1 MEIKNGWRM
10 GNKIIVR
17 RDMKSF
23 ILYQNEVKENYD
35 SLRLY
40 DRYDIRELA
49 NDAEKVQWLVKNNY
63 YIEVNKEKCAPSIEY
78 LTEEAKKRMMEEMK
92 IFNLYNIFLHKDM
105 TIDDI
110 QLYYDFYLEIEINN
124 IRLECDY
131 SNAYV
136 DVVYVSVPY
145 KNLELKEKLTNL
157 LGAPKVIPEQEH
169 EQYGPFAGYY
179 IVPISK
185 IDKIIG
191 IKKYRDK
198 SKIGKCNSRVY
209 INEEEIILDLKNFDM
224 DIYKIFEKH
233 GMLGMYDEEKVDPT
247 HIYEK

>member
-1 MEIKNGWRM
+1 METH
-10 GNKIIVR
+10 KIRIRSVL
-17 RDMKSF
+17 KTF
-23 ILYQNEVKENYD
+23 FLYQNEVRENFN
-35 SLRLY
+35 RLY
-40 DRYDIRELA
+40 IYKKYDIRELIE
-49 NDAEKVQWLVKNNY
+49 DAREIQWLLNSNY
-63 YIEVNKEKCAPSIEY
+63 YVNEINEKYVPSIEY
-78 LTEEAKKRMMEEMK
+78 LNEELKKRIIQEQKEQYFLNYRYD
-92 IFNLYNIFLHKDM
+92 IYLHKD
-105 TIDDI
+105 INIEDI
-110 QLYYDFYLEIEINN
+110 QSYYDFYLEIEVNN

-145 KNLELKEKLTNL
+145 ENLELKEKLTNL

-233 GMLGMYDEEKVDPT
+233 GMLGMYDEEKVEPT